1 MTQETLKR
9 FANDYNLPIQF
20 FDEKLFG
27 YFMNTYDDVLDIASK
42 YNMLQTAINKCGSE
56 HAFLE
61 YSNNLKNSIIDAI
74 LETDAYKQ
82 YNDQNN
88 IDFTTL
94 KGNVSRFAL
103 PQQMNGFTYCKSAN
117 IFNTRNAG
125 KEYISIDL
133 RKANFQAMKYYNKD
147 LVFNA
152 ENYEDM
158 IGQFTDLEYFKK
170 SKHLRQVIF
179 GNLNASRQI
188 VIEKYITYTML
199 MALAE
204 NCDVTPEDVLVFT
217 TDEIVL
223 RNDKNFSV
231 EKIREILNPVAD
243 AKVEKFLLVQIANKD
258 FYVKEIE
265 TADGIDVEFKK
276 VPRPYFAQVFKKYF
290 NKPITDEDK
299 LFVFEGHM
307 AMLKDDIF
315 E

>member
-1 MTQETLKR
+1 MTQEVLKR
-9 FANDYNLPIQF
+9 FTSDYNLPIQF

-27 YFMNTYDDVLDIASK
+27 YFMDTYDAILDISSK
-42 YNMLQTAINKCGSE
+42 YNMLQTAISKCGGE
-56 HAFLE
+56 HNFLE
-61 YSNNLKNSIIDAI
+61 YSSALKTQIIDAI
-74 LETDAYKQ
+74 LATDAYKQ

-88 IDFTTL
+88 IDFTTV

-103 PQQMNGFTYCKSAN
+103 PQQMKGFTYCKSAD

-133 RKANFQAMKYYNKD
+133 RKANFQAMKYYNKE
-147 LVFNA
+147 LVLNA
-152 ENYEDM
+152 ANYEDM
-158 IGQFTDLEYFKK
+158 IGQFTDFEYFKK

-188 VIEKYITYTML
+188 TVERYITYTML

-204 NCDVTPEDVLVFT
+204 KYDVKPDDVLVFT

-231 EKIREILNPVAD
+231 EKIYDILKPVAD
-243 AKVEKFLLVQIANKD
+243 AKVEKFHLTQIADKD
-258 FYVKEIE
+258 FYVKEIK
-265 TADGIDVEFKK
+265 TGNAIKVEFKK

-299 LFVFEGHM
+299 LFVFEGHK